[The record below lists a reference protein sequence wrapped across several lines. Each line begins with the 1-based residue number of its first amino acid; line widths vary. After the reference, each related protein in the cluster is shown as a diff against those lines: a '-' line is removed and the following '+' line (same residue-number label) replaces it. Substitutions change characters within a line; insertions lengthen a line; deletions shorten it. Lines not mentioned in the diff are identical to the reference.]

1 MNSANYVNNDKTIS
15 CYSYLR
21 HILFQITY
29 GFGGIA
35 LEVSKE
41 LTSLEFCNIEAVTD
55 VEVIWRKTMIWITIP
70 EIRILIFR
78 PAFILIHQVQK
89 KSEKIY
95 KVNKTIFRGPRPGR
109 AGWMEITTARLHGP
123 DPEHHFIWY
132 KYNR

>member
-78 PAFILIHQVQK
+78 PAFILIHQV
-89 KSEKIY
+89 
-95 KVNKTIFRGPRPGR
+95 
-109 AGWMEITTARLHGP
+109 
-123 DPEHHFIWY
+123 
-132 KYNR
+132 